1 MAAGL
6 GFKDLTTGEV
16 LTAADV
22 DGYLMQGIW
31 VFANATAR
39 DAAVT
44 SPQEGNSCYL
54 KDTDVIQVYSGSSWV
69 VKSGGS
75 SPLTTKGDLYTYS
88 TTDTRIGVGANDTVL
103 TADSTTATGLKWA
116 APSGGGANWSLLNS
130 GGTTLS
136 GSTTTVSGISA
147 QDKIMVIIQAARNT
161 STYATF
167 YIRFNGDT
175 GSNYSAVGPGIFV
188 RDTLVPSN
196 FDPYNYS
203 GTGMRVGQVGSAL
216 GRMSGYCLVTGCNS
230 SGVKIFNQNTA
241 FTAAGGEQNRQ
252 YFTGGVYNSSS
263 TISSVSLFTDG
274 GTFDDGSIFIYT
286 SA

>member
-6 GFKDLTTGEV
+6 GFKDFTTGEV

-88 TTDTRIGVGANDTVL
+88 TTDTRLGVGTNGQLLAAN
-103 TADSTTATGLKWA
+103 SSTATGLEWQTVS
-116 APSGGGANWSLLNS
+116 SGGMTLINT
-130 GGTTLS
+130 GGTTLTGNS
-136 GSTTTVSGISA
+136 VTISSIPNTY
-147 QDKIMVIIQAARNT
+147 KMLKLIINNV
-161 STYATF
+161 YADTDNRALEL
-167 YIRFNGDT
+167 RFNSDT
-175 GSNYSAVGPGIFV
+175 GSNYNRGFIKVNNTSVSGDSYEALTTIRIVSNVGNGSGQLKRTFGSWDITNYTDTTAVYVTGTSYGIYQTIDPNSSFSNGVYDNSAAVSSL
-188 RDTLVPSN
+188 TLFLTGGSN
-196 FDPYNYS
+196 FS
-203 GTGMRVGQVGSAL
+203 GG
-216 GRMSGYCLVTGCNS
+216 
-230 SGVKIFNQNTA
+230 TA
-241 FTAAGGEQNRQ
+241 FL
-252 YFTGGVYNSSS
+252 YGVN
-263 TISSVSLFTDG
+263 
-274 GTFDDGSIFIYT
+274 
-286 SA
+286 